1 MESVGKL
8 LLGLGL
14 AIAAVGAALL
24 VLSRLGLHRLPGDV
38 VIRRGNFVFYS
49 PLGLSL
55 LLSALLTLALSILAR
70 K

>member
-1 MESVGKL
+1 METIGKL

-14 AIAAVGAALL
+14 SLAAVGAVLL
-24 VLSRLGLHRLPGDV
+24 VLSRLGLHRLPGDF

-49 PLGLSL
+49 PLGLSI
-55 LLSALLTLALSILAR
+55 LLSVLLTLALSILVR